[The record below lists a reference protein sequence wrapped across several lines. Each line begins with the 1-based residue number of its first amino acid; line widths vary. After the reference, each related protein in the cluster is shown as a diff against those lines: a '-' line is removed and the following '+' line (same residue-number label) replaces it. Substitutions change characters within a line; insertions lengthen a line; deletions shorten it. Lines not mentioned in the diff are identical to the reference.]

1 MNKEENTLSSYA
13 NILKINK
20 LSSEAQRHLMGDQ
33 SKTLKAMSKDGCA
46 IATKGTE
53 MITDTLMDAAR
64 HMANAETNYGDVDK
78 LYKKA
83 ARIASLRLETHV
95 TPYMI
100 AVISQ
105 CVVDCQTSANSA
117 DIKSYADSARL
128 ASMAAHFSTIN
139 FPTEEQTMLDKV
151 EQALVSE
158 MDDIKDMAAKL
169 APPKMPNVDEQAN

>member
-1 MNKEENTLSSYA
+1 
-13 NILKINK
+13 
-20 LSSEAQRHLMGDQ
+20 
-33 SKTLKAMSKDGCA
+33 
-46 IATKGTE
+46 

-64 HMANAETNYGDVDK
+64 HMANAESNYGDIDK

-83 ARIASLRLETHV
+83 ARIASLRLETHI

-100 AVISQ
+100 AIISQ
-105 CVVDCQTSANSA
+105 CIVDCQTSANAS
-117 DIKSYADSARL
+117 DIKSYAESARL

-139 FPTEEQTMLDKV
+139 FPTEDQAMLDKV

-169 APPKMPNVDEQAN
+169 APPKMPKVDEPAN